1 MLINT
6 SPDKNKKILAGSF
19 KRQNKKKWVKRKKN
33 KNTDETLKIIEKLL
47 HYNKNAQKKFQHASK
62 VDKKNQSRKLELLLK

>member
-1 MLINT
+1 M
-6 SPDKNKKILAGSF
+6 
-19 KRQNKKKWVKRKKN
+19 KRKKN